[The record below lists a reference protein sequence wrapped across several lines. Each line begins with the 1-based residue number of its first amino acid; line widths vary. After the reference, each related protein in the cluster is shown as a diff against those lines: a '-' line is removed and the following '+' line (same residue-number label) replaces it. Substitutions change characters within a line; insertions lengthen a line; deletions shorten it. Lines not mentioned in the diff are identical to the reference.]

1 MKVLLIN
8 GSPRQNG
15 NTATAIA
22 VCRGDEPWAPMQFIR

>member
-15 NTATAIA
+15 NTATIA
-22 VCRGDEPWAPMQFIR
+22 VCRGDEPWAPMHFIR